1 MLVPKTYEELAE
13 TMVKGKVMLFFTA
26 DWCGDCVFIKPH
38 MPDLEKEFPEYTFIQ
53 VDRDGFIEVC
63 QQWNI
68 MGIPSFIALDEGQ
81 ETGRFVSKDRKTKE
95 EISEFIKNI

>member
-53 VDRDGFIEVC
+53 VDRDRFIEVC

>member
-81 ETGRFVSKDRKTKE
+81 ETGRFVSKNRKTKE

>member
-1 MLVPKTYEELAE
+1 MLIPNTYEELAE

-38 MPDLEKEFPEYTFIQ
+38 MPALEAEFPDYTFIQ
-53 VDRDGFIEVC
+53 VDRDAFIEVC
-63 QQWNI
+63 QKWNI
-68 MGIPSFIALDEGQ
+68 MGIPSFIALNEGQ

-95 EISEFIKNI
+95 EISTFIKNI

>member
-13 TMVKGKVMLFFTA
+13 TMVKGKVMLFFTS